1 MNMLESLNIVVE
13 YIEENLKND
22 INLEEMAKFLERYNL
37 PRIFFHRRNGNMNRL
52 ITSNELKL

>member
-1 MNMLESLNIVVE
+1 MLIRDCLKQLDVNNMDK
-13 YIEENLKND
+13 IEEMKT
-22 INLEEMAKFLERYNL
+22 FLERYNL